1 LQTEFALEHHSY
13 AVTNRTARALLGAA
27 AADAATAAV
36 ATAAAAAAAERAKR
50 APTLPA
56 GDAAAAAAAAAA
68 AGVATSAAGDAK
80 KAPELPATPLP
91 ATTPLLEAA
100 PPRLEH
106 ATAPRRAER
115 PPKAA
120 ATAAATAATAA
131 AAAAAAVA
139 AAAAADA
146 DDAATTQP
154 LARAPAA
161 ALPLPPPSMRGWLAA
176 VAGLYAAVGL
186 CSIRRKRRERGIAR
200 AAAERACRLRLLPGL
215 TVELVS

>member
-1 LQTEFALEHHSY
+1 MQTEFALEHHSY

-131 AAAAAAVA
+131 AAAAAVA